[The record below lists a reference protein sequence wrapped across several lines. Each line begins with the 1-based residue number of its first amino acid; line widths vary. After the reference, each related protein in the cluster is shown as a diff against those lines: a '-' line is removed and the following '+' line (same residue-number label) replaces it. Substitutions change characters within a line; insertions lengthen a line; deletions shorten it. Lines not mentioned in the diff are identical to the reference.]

1 MNLPD
6 DKRLLR
12 GRAAVID
19 CRDEGCSICL
29 SVCGFSAIKR
39 ADGLP
44 YSDPAKCIGCGGCMG
59 ACPGGYIKLYKDR
72 GDGTYEVSMP
82 FDGELPEIDESFGG
96 GRVIQAIPARGNG
109 HGIIRIIINKSEVLS

>member
-1 MNLPD
+1 MIFPD
-6 DKRLLR
+6 EKRLLR

-19 CRDEGCSICL
+19 CMDPACGICL
-29 SVCGFSAIKR
+29 SVCGLSAIR
-39 ADGLP
+39 REEGLP

-59 ACPGGYIKLYKDR
+59 ACPKGYIRLYKDR

-82 FDGELPEIDESFGG
+82 VYGELPEIDEAFGG
-96 GRVIQAIPARGNG
+96 GRVIQAIPPRGKG